1 MSAEEIINLL
11 LRNQNLTDGERA
23 TLFTA
28 IQGLNPKADDLAD
41 LELII
46 HPTGIKERII
56 TELPIRNLLSAS
68 ANQPIRNHDP
78 QVMKRQ
84 IPDPVISYP
93 MVHTDSGSYTFGLN
107 RKYQGGLTTD
117 GTFYQVIDDYS
128 RLNQTAKISISGF
141 LYLPTISADGIIV
154 AKDQQY
160 ELKVISGN
168 KLSWRVYSGSWHTAL
183 TYTFTSNT
191 WFNFLVTYDSSVGQ
205 KIIINGS
212 QVASDSTSGAINS
225 TSNNLGIFGSATGSD
240 LMPNNS
246 IISWLHLNKN
256 ALSTS
261 WASNYNS
268 GLLKTDGSD
277 IEITT
282 LPFIDDTNPRP
293 DSTSG
298 LC

>member
-46 HPTGIKERII
+46 HPTGIRSKLISQYAE
-56 TELPIRNLLSAS
+56 RNLQT
-68 ANQPIRNHDP
+68 ANANEPIKDHDT
-78 QVMKRQ
+78 QLMQRK
-84 IPDPVISYP
+84 IPDPVITYP
-93 MVHTDSGSYTFGLN
+93 MTHTDSGSYSWGLN
-107 RKYQGGLTTD
+107 RKYQGGITTD

-183 TYTFTSNT
+183 TYTFTTNT

-225 TSNNLGIFGSATGSD
+225 TSNNLGIFGTATGSD

-261 WASNYNS
+261 WASDYNS
-268 GLLKTDGSD
+268 GLLDTTGSNV
-277 IEITT
+277 EITT
-282 LPFIDDTNPRP
+282 IPFIDDTKPRP